1 MTSLTVLRQ
10 PSYVRVHTENAPV
23 TIRGRNSKNV
33 WQFEGV
39 GVTTNVLKDRLKIE
53 LTSVVEPVRYLEFR
67 WQQLIPEGMK
77 YLGDHWERGYGDM
90 SWMGM
95 TPDKPMPW
103 YFFAY
108 DGKQMFACGVK
119 TGAGAFCWWH
129 VDPYGI
135 RLWMDVRSGG
145 EGVKLGARSLDVATV
160 VERNSME

>member
-1 MTSLTVLRQ
+1 M
-10 PSYVRVHTENAPV
+10 
-23 TIRGRNSKNV
+23 
-33 WQFEGV
+33 
-39 GVTTNVLKDRLKIE
+39 KIE
-53 LTSVVEPVRYLEFR
+53 LTSAVEPVRYIEFR

-145 EGVKLGARSLDVATV
+145 EGVKLGGRSLDVATV
-160 VERNSME
+160 VERNSHGIGDAVRIGQPLHRHRVRQAAAAEAADLRRE